1 MRFRIV
7 NTDLGWLGLVLS
19 SAGLRAVTLPR
30 RDRDAALEEVRA
42 LGAREEVD
50 DGLGDLPE
58 RLCRYARGERVA
70 FPDALDLSA
79 VSPFQRAVWQTTREI
94 PYGQT
99 RSYGWL
105 ASRVGKPRAARA
117 VGQALGAN
125 PWPIIVPCHRVVASD
140 GRLGGYGGGLDTKE
154 RLLRLEGVGGSLQ
167 SHRVLIA
174 QHGAEA
180 LAQLVA
186 GAGPR

>member
-19 SAGLRAVTLPR
+19 PAGLRAATLPH
-30 RDRDAALEEVRA
+30 RDRDAALEETLA
-42 LGAREEVD
+42 LGAREEAGGD
-50 DGLGDLPE
+50 ELGDLPE

-70 FPDALDLSA
+70 FPDALDISG
-79 VSPFQRAVWQTTREI
+79 VTPFQRAVWQATREI

-105 ASRVGKPRAARA
+105 AARVGKPRAARA

-125 PWPIIVPCHRVVASD
+125 PWPIVVPCHRVVASN
-140 GRLGGYGGGLDTKE
+140 GGLGGYGGGLDMKE
-154 RLLRLEGVGGSLQ
+154 RLLRLEGVREGV
-167 SHRVLIA
+167 R
-174 QHGAEA
+174 
-180 LAQLVA
+180 
-186 GAGPR
+186 R